1 MDSRNE
7 SMFLRIS
14 YTNPASLIQKLIIMI
29 YLPLSYEQRSKRTDV
44 FLRSSL
50 GSIRR
55 RGHVRHRRR
64 HQVRR
69 NQARL

>member
-1 MDSRNE
+1 
-7 SMFLRIS
+7 
-14 YTNPASLIQKLIIMI
+14 MI

-64 HQVRR
+64 HEVRR
-69 NQARL
+69 DQARL